1 MNPQFR
7 LPILLG
13 WISLMLLCGFLMI
26 YAISYGKMIES
37 ITHILTPAT
46 AIAQQEQLLQV
57 VRHIFM
63 FNFIGVTCAV
73 AAVIALFSRMF
84 YRYRKRMTRLAG
96 YDALTGSMNRQSF
109 NAVWRTL
116 QRSSLRHN
124 RALSLILIDVDH
136 FKQINDIHGHLAG
149 DQVLRE
155 LVSLTQQQIR
165 DSDVI
170 ARWGGEEF
178 IILLP
183 DCTIDDAVRLAE
195 ALRQRVRHH
204 IFSLHPT
211 RTITLSAGV
220 AEFTAGEEQNDQ
232 FRRLDD
238 ALYRAKREG
247 RNRVIRADDAFADPR
262 KRMAGRMDTPTP
274 PSTNPPPNT
283 RH

>member
-13 WISLMLLCGFLMI
+13 WISLMLLCSFLII

-37 ITHILTPAT
+37 VTLTPTLAL
-46 AIAQQEQLLQV
+46 AQQEQLMRVIQQ
-57 VRHIFM
+57 IFI

-73 AAVIALFSRMF
+73 AAVILLFSRLF
-84 YRYRKRMTRLAG
+84 YHYKKRMTRLAG

-124 RALSLILIDVDH
+124 RALSLILMDVDH

-183 DCTIDDAVRLAE
+183 DCNIDDAVRLAE

-204 IFSLHPT
+204 TFSLHPT

-247 RNRVIRADDAFADPR
+247 RNRVIRADEAFADPR
-262 KRMAGRMDTPTP
+262 KRLTGRIDTPAATA
-274 PSTNPPPNT
+274 SK
-283 RH
+283 RES

>member
-13 WISLMLLCGFLMI
+13 WISLMLLCGFLII

-37 ITHILTPAT
+37 ITHIFAPTLTSS
-46 AIAQQEQLLQV
+46 QQDQLMSV
-57 VRHIFM
+57 VQHIFI
-63 FNFIGVTCAV
+63 FNFIGITCAV
-73 AAVIALFSRMF
+73 TAVILLFSRLF
-84 YRYRKRMTRLAG
+84 YHYKKRMTRLAG

-124 RALSLILIDVDH
+124 RALSLILMDIDH

-183 DCTIDDAVRLAE
+183 DCNIDDAVRLAE

-204 IFSLHPT
+204 TFSLHPT

-262 KRMAGRMDTPTP
+262 KRLTGRMETHQT
-274 PSTNPPPNT
+274 SSSN
-283 RH
+283 REG